1 MSVKAEITLVIL
13 KLSSISSCV
22 IYLSDEDTPS
32 PGERNVLVHVNS
44 MTLSLEQV
52 CAEDLELSEHH
63 SPLTIDYQCNE
74 SSGTELESSSVTNNT
89 TLESLHCDVTAEGPF
104 HLTPGQANER

>member
-1 MSVKAEITLVIL
+1 MSFKAKITLAIL
-13 KLSSISSCV
+13 KLSLIFSCV
-22 IYLSDEDTPS
+22 IFLSDEDTPS
-32 PGERNVLVHVNS
+32 PREKKVLINVNS
-44 MTLSLEQV
+44 MTLSSEHI
-52 CAEDLELSEHH
+52 CREDIERLEHH
-63 SPLTIDYQCNE
+63 SPLAIDCQYNE